1 MEWCS
6 VVDEARVSGWEGN
19 CCSNR
24 GGGNG
29 QTLPYPTTTNL
40 FQKKALFLENF
51 PSFQT
56 IFFVKEFMLL
66 GGGGK
71 KKSLRGEVKENY
83 V

>member
-1 MEWCS
+1 
-6 VVDEARVSGWEGN
+6 VDERGIAAAPVE
-19 CCSNR
+19 

-56 IFFVKEFMLL
+56 IFFVKEFMLFL
-66 GGGGK
+66 GGWGGV
-71 KKSLRGEVKENY
+71 GG
-83 V
+83 